1 MYSKYRISPDASNLC
16 RYGDPFRRGFS
27 PVVMYFAGVGTE
39 PNIDD
44 VVPFRE
50 VISPKSIR
58 LGSRIVGT
66 KIESGVNHVF
76 TFVVNR
82 NKHAYSCSLNLVF

>member
-1 MYSKYRISPDASNLC
+1 
-16 RYGDPFRRGFS
+16 
-27 PVVMYFAGVGTE
+27 MYFAGVGTE

-50 VISPKSIR
+50 VISPKIIR

-66 KIESGVNHVF
+66 KID
-76 TFVVNR
+76 R
-82 NKHAYSCSLNLVF
+82 D